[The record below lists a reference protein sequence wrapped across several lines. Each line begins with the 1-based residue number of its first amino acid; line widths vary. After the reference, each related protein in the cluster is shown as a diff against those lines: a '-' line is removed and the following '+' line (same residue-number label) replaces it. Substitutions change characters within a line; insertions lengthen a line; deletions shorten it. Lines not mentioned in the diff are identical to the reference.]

1 VTYEER
7 ARLAAQHVAEQAGIV
22 VYVENDVMHGYIE
35 FHIKNTDGPFLKVT
49 PEFIEDAEPRAL
61 QTAVYQALRD
71 VRPLKL

>member
-1 VTYEER
+1 
-7 ARLAAQHVAEQAGIV
+7 
-22 VYVENDVMHGYIE
+22 MHGYIE